1 MRQLF
6 IITAL
11 ALITLVA
18 CSAKK
23 KTTKVMFD
31 NFFEVHDTTV
41 IATINRSYCFGKCPV
56 YNMVIFANGNIK
68 LKAID
73 HLELKNGDYTSTVS
87 QNKLEA
93 IYNKA
98 LEINYFNLNDVYTNE
113 YIQDVPTTITSL
125 LNKETKVIKRIENT
139 WEAPREL
146 KLFEEELHRLIAELK
161 WIPSI

>member
-1 MRQLF
+1 MRHFF

-41 IATINRSYCFGKCPV
+41 VAPINKSYCFGKCPV
-56 YNMVIFANGNIK
+56 YNMVILANGNIK

-73 HLELKNGDYTSTVS
+73 NLELKNGDYTSNIS
-87 QNKLEA
+87 QNKLET

-98 LEINYFNLNDVYTNE
+98 LEINYFKLNDVYTNE

-125 LNKETKVIKRIENT
+125 LNKETKALKRIENT
-139 WEAPREL
+139 WDSPREL
-146 KLFEEELHRLIAELK
+146 KLFEEELHQLVAELK
-161 WIPSI
+161 WQPSI